1 MTNGDWIRSMTDEEL
16 YKNVIAPC
24 YTYDDDCG
32 ECLWNNATGR
42 CVISSNVKKDMGMEW
57 LESEHEERPVHA
69 DAPQE
74 EHKGPEP
81 GNIRDAALKELFS

>member
-16 YKNVIAPC
+16 EKYMLNQC
-24 YTYDDDCG
+24 NNFDCWG
-32 ECLWNNATGR
+32 CPMMNGR
-42 CVISSNVKKDMGMEW
+42 GKCVIGTDKDTAMEW
-57 LESEHEERPVHA
+57 LESEHEERPVRA

>member
-16 YKNVIAPC
+16 EKYVISAC
-24 YTYDDDCG
+24 RNYAVCW
-32 ECLWNNATGR
+32 ECPMLDSLGR
-42 CVISSNVKKDMGMEW
+42 CVAGAERSAVLEW

-81 GNIRDAALKELFS
+81 GNIRDAALEELFS